1 MTNILIERD
10 RYDVSRTPMNEG
22 TPMTVDLHYLSLLDV
37 SERIRRRD
45 LSSVEIVSA
54 LLARIAALE
63 PRLNSFL
70 RVMGDTALAD
80 AMRADAE
87 LGRGQ
92 WRGPMHGVPI
102 GIKDLI
108 DVAGVPTT
116 SGTEI
121 MKDRVPAADATIV
134 GRLKRAGAIV
144 IGKTHMTE
152 AATLDH
158 HPAYKRPDNPW
169 KSGFWTGVS
178 SSGSGV
184 SVAAGFCYGALGSDT
199 GGSIRMPSS
208 ACGLS
213 GIKPTWG
220 RVSRQ
225 GVFPLAE
232 SFDHIGPMCRTAA
245 DAAAMLQI
253 IAGQDPADPTAL
265 TAPVPDYAADLGAG
279 IGKLRI
285 GVDWSLLEDRV
296 DTAVADSI
304 RRAGATFEL
313 LGAHLRDV
321 ALPPIAEP
329 MAAVA
334 PLMMAEIRSAHADT
348 YPRHA
353 DRYGPALAR
362 MLAQGE
368 ALGAID
374 VARAFQARI
383 VWNGRLRRLFDEID
397 ILLVPAAPGPTPRC
411 EELDA
416 MQGDAGALMDR
427 ISRYTMPFN
436 VSGSP
441 TLSLPCGF
449 DRNGMPLGLQLVGPH
464 LSEALLCRA
473 GHAFQQATDF
483 HTAHPVLE

>member
-1 MTNILIERD
+1 MRA
-10 RYDVSRTPMNEG
+10 
-22 TPMTVDLHYLSLLDV
+22 DLHYLSLLEV
-37 SERIRRRD
+37 SERLRRRD
-45 LSSVEIVSA
+45 LSSVDIVSA
-54 LLARIAALE
+54 LLARIAAFE
-63 PRLNSFL
+63 PRLNGFL

-92 WRGPMHGVPI
+92 WRGPMHGIPI

-158 HPAYKRPDNPW
+158 HPRYKRPDNPW

-220 RVSRQ
+220 RVSRH

-245 DAAAMLQI
+245 DAATMLQI

-265 TAPVPDYAADLGAG
+265 TAPVPDYAAGLGAG
-279 IGKLRI
+279 IGTLRI
-285 GVDWSLLEDRV
+285 GVDWRLLEERV
-296 DTAVADSI
+296 HAAVAESI
-304 RRAGATFEL
+304 RKAAATFEL
-313 LGAHLRDV
+313 LGARLHEV
-321 ALPPIAEP
+321 ELPPIAA
-329 MAAVA
+329 MTAVA
-334 PLMMAEIRSAHADT
+334 PLMMAEIRAAHAET
-348 YPRHA
+348 YPRDA

-362 MLAQGE
+362 MLAGSD
-368 ALGAID
+368 ALGGID
-374 VARAFQARI
+374 VARAVHARM
-383 VWNGRLRRLFDEID
+383 VWSGRLRRLFDEVD
-397 ILLVPAAPGPTPRC
+397 LLLVPAAPGPTPRC

-416 MQGDAGALMDR
+416 LQGDAGALMDR

-449 DRNGMPLGLQLVGPH
+449 DPNGMPLGLQLVGPH
-464 LSEALLCRA
+464 LSESLLCRA

-483 HTAHPVLE
+483 HTAHPVLEP

>member
-1 MTNILIERD
+1 MTA
-10 RYDVSRTPMNEG
+10 
-22 TPMTVDLHYLSLLDV
+22 DLHYLSLLDV
-37 SERIRRRD
+37 SRRIQHRE

-54 LLARIAALE
+54 LLARIAAFE
-63 PRLNSFL
+63 PELNSFL
-70 RVMGDTALAD
+70 RVMGDTALEA
-80 AMRADAE
+80 AKQADAE
-87 LGRGQ
+87 LSRGQ

-158 HPAYKRPDNPW
+158 HPMYKRPSNPW
-169 KSGFWTGVS
+169 RTGFWTGVS

-184 SVAAGFCYGALGSDT
+184 SVAAGFCYGAIGSDT
-199 GGSIRMPSS
+199 GGSIRMPCS

-213 GIKPTWG
+213 GVKPTWG

-232 SFDHIGPMCRTAA
+232 SFDHIGPMCRTVA
-245 DAAAMLQI
+245 DAATMLQI
-253 IAGQDPADPTAL
+253 IAGQDAADPTAL
-265 TAPVPDYAADLGAG
+265 TAPVPNYATELGTG

-285 GVDWSLLEDRV
+285 GVDWRLLEERV
-296 DTAVADSI
+296 DAAVTESI
-304 RRAGATFEL
+304 RQAARTFEL
-313 LGAHLRDV
+313 LGADMREV
-321 ALPPIAEP
+321 ALPPIAAA

-334 PLMMAEIRSAHADT
+334 PLMMAEIRAAHAET
-348 YPRHA
+348 YPRHVE
-353 DRYGPALAR
+353 RYGPALAR
-362 MLAQGE
+362 MLAAGD
-368 ALGAID
+368 ALGAMD
-374 VARAFQARI
+374 VARAVHARMA
-383 VWNGRLRRLFDEID
+383 WNGRLCRLFDEID
-397 ILLVPAAPGPTPRC
+397 ILLIPAAPRPTPSC

-416 MQGDAGALMDR
+416 MQGDTGALMDR

-473 GHAFQQATDF
+473 GHAFQQATEF
-483 HTAHPVLE
+483 HTAHPVLGARP

>member
-334 PLMMAEIRSAHADT
+334 PLMMAEIRSAHADI

>member
-1 MTNILIERD
+1 MTA
-10 RYDVSRTPMNEG
+10 
-22 TPMTVDLHYLSLLDV
+22 DLHYLSLLDV

-45 LSSVEIVSA
+45 LSSVEVVSA
-54 LLARIAALE
+54 LLARIAAFE
-63 PRLNSFL
+63 PRLNGFL

-80 AMRADAE
+80 AKRADAE

-134 GRLKRAGAIV
+134 ARLKRAGAIV

-158 HPAYKRPDNPW
+158 HPIYKRPDNPW

-199 GGSIRMPSS
+199 GGSIRMPSA

-232 SFDHIGPMCRTAA
+232 SFDHIGPMCRTTA
-245 DAAAMLQI
+245 DAATMLQI

-265 TAPVPDYAADLGAG
+265 TAPVPDYAAELGAG

-285 GVDWSLLEDRV
+285 GVDLRLLEDRV
-296 DTAVADSI
+296 DTAVAESI
-304 RRAGATFEL
+304 RQAAVTFEC
-313 LGAHLRDV
+313 LGASLREV
-321 ALPPIAEP
+321 TLAPIAAP

-334 PLMMAEIRSAHADT
+334 PLMMAEIRAAHAET

-362 MLAQGE
+362 MLAGAD
-368 ALGAID
+368 ALNAID
-374 VARAFQARI
+374 VARAVHARN
-383 VWNGRLRRLFDEID
+383 VWNGDVRRLFDEID
-397 ILLVPAAPGPTPRC
+397 ILLFPAAPGPTPSC

-416 MQGDAGALMDR
+416 MQGDASALMDR
-427 ISRYTMPFN
+427 ISRFTMPFN

-441 TLSLPCGF
+441 TLSVPCGF
-449 DRNGMPLGLQLVGPH
+449 DRNGLPLGMQLVGPH

-483 HTAHPVLE
+483 HTARPVLE

>member
-1 MTNILIERD
+1 
-10 RYDVSRTPMNEG
+10 
-22 TPMTVDLHYLSLLDV
+22 MTVDLHYLSLLDV
-37 SERIRRRD
+37 SERIWRRD

-54 LLARIAALE
+54 LLARIAAFE
-63 PRLNSFL
+63 PRLNGFL

-102 GIKDLI
+102 AIKDLI

-134 GRLKRAGAIV
+134 ARLKRAGAIV

-158 HPAYKRPDNPW
+158 HPTYKRPDNPW

-245 DAAAMLQI
+245 DAATMLQI

-279 IGKLRI
+279 IGELRI

-296 DTAVADSI
+296 DTAVVESM
-304 RRAGATFEL
+304 RRAVAVGMAGIGIGMGGAN
-313 LGAHLRDV
+313 LGHHQRRDCSH
-321 ALPPIAEP
+321 
-329 MAAVA
+329 
-334 PLMMAEIRSAHADT
+334 R
-348 YPRHA
+348 RR
-353 DRYGPALAR
+353 DRR
-362 MLAQGE
+362 
-368 ALGAID
+368 
-374 VARAFQARI
+374 
-383 VWNGRLRRLFDEID
+383 
-397 ILLVPAAPGPTPRC
+397 
-411 EELDA
+411 
-416 MQGDAGALMDR
+416 
-427 ISRYTMPFN
+427 
-436 VSGSP
+436 
-441 TLSLPCGF
+441 
-449 DRNGMPLGLQLVGPH
+449 
-464 LSEALLCRA
+464 
-473 GHAFQQATDF
+473 
-483 HTAHPVLE
+483 

>member
-1 MTNILIERD
+1 VTNIRSERD
-10 RYDVSRTPMNEG
+10 WYDVSRNLNEG
-22 TPMTVDLHYLSLLDV
+22 TPMTVDLHYLSLLDL
-37 SERIRRRD
+37 SEHIRRRD
-45 LSSVEIVSA
+45 LCSVDIVSA
-54 LLARIAALE
+54 LLARIAAFE
-63 PRLNSFL
+63 PRLNGFL
-70 RVMGDTALAD
+70 HVMGDSALAD
-80 AMRADAE
+80 AKRADAE

-92 WRGPMHGVPI
+92 WRGPMHGIPI

-152 AATLDH
+152 AAMLDH
-158 HPAYKRPDNPW
+158 HPKYKRPDNPW

-232 SFDHIGPMCRTAA
+232 TFDHVGPMCRTAA
-245 DAAAMLQI
+245 DAATMLQI

-265 TAPVPDYAADLGAG
+265 TAPVPDYAAELGAG
-279 IGKLRI
+279 IDKLRI

-296 DTAVADSI
+296 DTAVAESV
-304 RRAGATFEL
+304 RQAAVSFEL

-321 ALPPIAEP
+321 ALPPIAAP
-329 MAAVA
+329 MAAIA
-334 PLMMAEIRSAHADT
+334 PLMMAEIRLAHADT

-353 DRYGPALAR
+353 DRYGPSVAR
-362 MLAQGE
+362 MLAGGD
-368 ALGAID
+368 ALAAID
-374 VARAFQARI
+374 VARAVQARM

>member
-1 MTNILIERD
+1 MTA
-10 RYDVSRTPMNEG
+10 
-22 TPMTVDLHYLSLLDV
+22 DLHYLSLLDV
-37 SERIRRRD
+37 SELIRRRE

-54 LLARIAALE
+54 LLARIAAFE
-63 PRLNSFL
+63 PRLNGFL
-70 RVMGDTALAD
+70 RVMGETALAD
-80 AMRADAE
+80 ATRADAE

-116 SGTEI
+116 SGTDI
-121 MKDRVPAADATIV
+121 MHDRVPAADATV
-134 GRLKRAGAIV
+134 VARLKRAGAVV

-158 HPAYKRPDNPW
+158 HPKHKRPDNPW

-232 SFDHIGPMCRTAA
+232 SFDHIGPMCRTTA

-265 TAPVPDYAADLGAG
+265 TAPVPEYAADLGAG

-285 GVDWSLLEDRV
+285 GIDWSLLEDRV
-296 DTAVADSI
+296 DTVVAESI
-304 RRAGATFEL
+304 REAAATFEL
-313 LGAHLRDV
+313 LGACLREV
-321 ALPPIAEP
+321 ALPSVTAP

-334 PLMMAEIRSAHADT
+334 PLMMAEIRAAHADT

-353 DRYGPALAR
+353 ERYGPSLAA
-362 MLAQGE
+362 MLAGGD
-368 ALGAID
+368 ALSALD
-374 VARAFQARI
+374 VARAVQARL

-397 ILLVPAAPGPTPRC
+397 VLIVPAAPGPTPSC

-416 MQGDAGALMDR
+416 MQGDAAALMDR

-449 DRNGMPLGLQLVGPH
+449 DRNGMPLGLQLVGSH

-483 HTAHPVLE
+483 HTAHPVLEA

>member
-1 MTNILIERD
+1 MTA
-10 RYDVSRTPMNEG
+10 
-22 TPMTVDLHYLSLLDV
+22 DLHYLSLLEI

-54 LLARIAALE
+54 LLARIATFE
-63 PRLNSFL
+63 PRLNGFL

-80 AMRADAE
+80 ARRADAE

-116 SGTEI
+116 SGTLI
-121 MKDRVPAADATIV
+121 MKDRVPAADATVV

-158 HPAYKRPDNPW
+158 HPMYKRPDNPW
-169 KSGFWTGVS
+169 RPGFWTGVS

-199 GGSIRMPSS
+199 GGSIRMPSA

-245 DAAAMLQI
+245 DAATMLQI

-265 TAPVPDYAADLGAG
+265 TAPVPDYAAGLGAG
-279 IGKLRI
+279 VGKLRI
-285 GVDWSLLEDRV
+285 GIDWRLLEERV
-296 DTAVADSI
+296 DGSVAESI
-304 RRAGATFEL
+304 REAAGTFEL
-313 LGAHLRDV
+313 LGAHLREV
-321 ALPPIAEP
+321 ALPPLAM

-348 YPRHA
+348 YPRDA
-353 DRYGPALAR
+353 DRYGPALAQ
-362 MLAQGE
+362 MLE
-368 ALGAID
+368 ESNALGVID
-374 VARAFQARI
+374 VARAVHARML
-383 VWNGRLRRLFDEID
+383 WNGSLCRLFDEID
-397 ILLVPAAPGPTPRC
+397 ILLVPAAPGPTPSC

-416 MQGDAGALMDR
+416 MQGDARALMDR

-473 GHAFQQATDF
+473 GYAYQQATDF
-483 HTAHPVLE
+483 HTMHPALEQ

>member
-1 MTNILIERD
+1 MTA
-10 RYDVSRTPMNEG
+10 
-22 TPMTVDLHYLSLLDV
+22 DLHYLSLLDV

-45 LSSVEIVSA
+45 LSSVEVVSA
-54 LLARIAALE
+54 LVARIAAFE
-63 PRLNSFL
+63 PRLNGFL
-70 RVMGDTALAD
+70 RVMGETALAD

-92 WRGPMHGVPI
+92 WRGPMHGIPI

-158 HPAYKRPDNPW
+158 HPKYKRPDNPW

-245 DAAAMLQI
+245 DAATMLQT

-265 TAPVPDYAADLGAG
+265 TAPVPDYAAELSAG

-285 GVDWSLLEDRV
+285 GVDWRLLEDRV
-296 DTAVADSI
+296 DTAVVESM
-304 RRAGATFEL
+304 RRAAVTFEL
-313 LGAHLRDV
+313 LGACLREV
-321 ALPPIAEP
+321 ALPPIAAP
-329 MAAVA
+329 MAAIA
-334 PLMMAEIRSAHADT
+334 PLMMAEIRAAHADT
-348 YPRHA
+348 YPRLAH
-353 DRYGPALAR
+353 RYGPALAG
-362 MLAQGE
+362 MLAAGD
-368 ALGAID
+368 ALGGID
-374 VARAFQARI
+374 VARAVHARE
-383 VWNGRLRRLFDEID
+383 VWNGRLRRLFDDID

-416 MQGDAGALMDR
+416 LQGDTGALMDR

-449 DRNGMPLGLQLVGPH
+449 DGNGMPLGLQLVGPH
-464 LSEALLCRA
+464 LSEAQLCRA

-483 HTAHPVLE
+483 HTAHPVLER

>member
-1 MTNILIERD
+1 MTNIRIECD
-10 RYDVSRTPMNEG
+10 RYDVSRNPNEG
-22 TPMTVDLHYLSLLDV
+22 TPMTAELHYLSLLDI
-37 SERIRRRD
+37 SERILRRD

-54 LLARIAALE
+54 LLGRIAVFE
-63 PRLNSFL
+63 PRLNGFL
-70 RVMGDTALAD
+70 RVLGDSALAD
-80 AMRADAE
+80 AKRADAE
-87 LGRGQ
+87 LRRGQ

-116 SGTEI
+116 SGTLI

-134 GRLKRAGAIV
+134 ARLKRAGAIV

-158 HPAYKRPDNPW
+158 HPKYKRPDNPW

-199 GGSIRMPSS
+199 GGSIRMPSA

-220 RVSRQ
+220 RVSRH

-232 SFDHIGPMCRTAA
+232 SFDHIGPMCRTSA
-245 DAAAMLQI
+245 DAATMLQI

-265 TAPVPDYAADLGAG
+265 TAPVPDYAAELGAG
-279 IGKLRI
+279 TDKLRI
-285 GVDWSLLEDRV
+285 GIDWRLLEDRV
-296 DTAVADSI
+296 DTAVAESI
-304 RRAGATFEL
+304 RQAAATFEL
-313 LGAHLRDV
+313 LGAYVREV
-321 ALPPIAEP
+321 ALPPIAA

-334 PLMMAEIRSAHADT
+334 PLMMAEIRSAHAET
-348 YPRHA
+348 YPREA
-353 DRYGPALAR
+353 DRYGPALAQ
-362 MLAQGE
+362 MLAGGD
-368 ALGAID
+368 ALGVVE
-374 VARAFQARI
+374 VARAVHARM
-383 VWNGRLRRLFDEID
+383 VWSGSLRRLFDDID
-397 ILLVPAAPGPTPRC
+397 ILLVPAAPGPTPSC

-449 DRNGMPLGLQLVGPH
+449 DRNGMPLGLQLVGSH

-483 HTAHPVLE
+483 HTAHPVLER

>member
-1 MTNILIERD
+1 
-10 RYDVSRTPMNEG
+10 
-22 TPMTVDLHYLSLLDV
+22 MTVDLHYLSLLDV

-54 LLARIAALE
+54 LLARIAAFE

-80 AMRADAE
+80 ATRTDAE
-87 LGRGQ
+87 LAQGQ

-158 HPAYKRPDNPW
+158 HPMYKRPDNPW

-245 DAAAMLQI
+245 
-253 IAGQDPADPTAL
+253 
-265 TAPVPDYAADLGAG
+265 
-279 IGKLRI
+279 
-285 GVDWSLLEDRV
+285 
-296 DTAVADSI
+296 ADSI
-304 RRAGATFEL
+304 RRAAVTFEL

-353 DRYGPALAR
+353 DRYGPALSR

-374 VARAFQARI
+374 VARALQARI

-397 ILLVPAAPGPTPRC
+397 MLLVPAAPGPTPRC

-483 HTAHPVLE
+483 HTAHPVLER

>member
-1 MTNILIERD
+1 M
-10 RYDVSRTPMNEG
+10 MA
-22 TPMTVDLHYLSLLDV
+22 DLHYLSLLDV
-37 SERIRRRD
+37 SEHIRRRD

-54 LLARIAALE
+54 LLSRIAVFE
-63 PRLNSFL
+63 PRLNGFL

-80 AMRADAE
+80 AMRADSE
-87 LGRGQ
+87 LDRGQ

-134 GRLKRAGAIV
+134 ARLKRAGAIV

-158 HPAYKRPDNPW
+158 HPMYKRPDNPW

-265 TAPVPDYAADLGAG
+265 TAPVPDYAAELGAG

-285 GVDWSLLEDRV
+285 GVDWRLLEDRV
-296 DTAVADSI
+296 DAAVAESI
-304 RRAGATFEL
+304 RQAAVTFEL
-313 LGAHLRDV
+313 LGAYLREV
-321 ALPPIAEP
+321 ALPPIAAP

-334 PLMMAEIRSAHADT
+334 PLMMAEIRSAHAET

-362 MLAQGE
+362 MLAGGD

-374 VARAFQARI
+374 VARAVHARI
-383 VWNGRLRRLFDEID
+383 DWNGRLRRLFDEID
-397 ILLVPAAPGPTPRC
+397 ILLVPAAPGPTPSC

-416 MQGDAGALMDR
+416 MQGDASALMDR

-441 TLSLPCGF
+441 TFSLPCGF

-473 GHAFQQATDF
+473 AHAFQQATDF
-483 HTAHPVLE
+483 HTAHPVLER

>member
-1 MTNILIERD
+1 MKA
-10 RYDVSRTPMNEG
+10 
-22 TPMTVDLHYLSLLDV
+22 PMTADPHYLSLLDV

-45 LSSVEIVSA
+45 VSSVEIVSA
-54 LLARIAALE
+54 LLARIDAFE
-63 PRLNSFL
+63 PRLNAFL

-80 AMRADAE
+80 AARADGE
-87 LGRGQ
+87 LSRGQ

-108 DVAGVPTT
+108 DVAGAPTT

-121 MKDRVPAADATIV
+121 MKDRVPADDATIV
-134 GRLKRAGAIV
+134 ARLKRAGAII

-158 HPAYKRPDNPW
+158 HPMYKRPDNPW
-169 KSGFWTGVS
+169 KPGFWTGVS

-245 DAAAMLQI
+245 DAATMLQI

-265 TAPVPDYAADLGAG
+265 TAPVPDYAAELGAG
-279 IGKLRI
+279 ISKLRI
-285 GVDWSLLEDRV
+285 GVDWRLLEERV
-296 DTAVADSI
+296 DTAVAESI
-304 RRAGATFEL
+304 REAAVTFER
-313 LGAHLRDV
+313 LGAYLREV
-321 ALPPIAEP
+321 ALPPIAAP
-329 MAAVA
+329 MAAIA
-334 PLMMAEIRSAHADT
+334 PLMMAEIRAAHAET

-362 MLAQGE
+362 MLAGAD
-368 ALGAID
+368 ALGAVD
-374 VARAFQARI
+374 VARAVHART

-397 ILLVPAAPGPTPRC
+397 ILLVPAAPGPTPSC

-416 MQGDAGALMDR
+416 LQGDAAALMDR

-441 TLSLPCGF
+441 TLSLPCGV
-449 DRNGMPLGLQLVGPH
+449 DRNGLPLGLQLVGPH